1 MRFHTVLFDL
11 DGTLVDSGRDIA
23 EAVNRTLERLSV
35 PPLSEAEIIG
45 FVGDG
50 ARRLMERTLRRVGR
64 DGLDEALAMFR
75 GDYRKNCLAHTRP
88 YAGIPGLLFR
98 LGRASVGVVTNK
110 PREFALEILAGLSL
124 LPLVGAVVGGDETE
138 KIKPDPEPLRLC
150 LARLMRDPSGAL
162 MVGDFE
168 NDVLAGRAAGLS
180 TCGALWGF
188 DGGVSFERA
197 EPDFRA
203 RTPRDLEGLIFSE
216 V

>member
-1 MRFHTVLFDL
+1 
-11 DGTLVDSGRDIA
+11 
-23 EAVNRTLERLSV
+23 
-35 PPLSEAEIIG
+35 
-45 FVGDG
+45 
-50 ARRLMERTLRRVGR
+50 
-64 DGLDEALAMFR
+64 MFR
-75 GDYRKNCLAHTRP
+75 GDYRKNCLEHTRP

-110 PREFALEILAGLSL
+110 PREFALEILEGLSL

-150 LARLMRDPSGAL
+150 LARLMRDPAGAL

-188 DGGVSFERA
+188 DGGASFERA

-203 RTPRDLEGLIFSE
+203 RTPRDLEKLIFSE